1 MDIGSYSTQW
11 AVTLIKGVFAAFALV
26 VVAGVIARY
35 TGVVDRYFI
44 YFPDREVSQD
54 PGDKGIKYE
63 DVTLVAAD
71 GVRLH
76 GWFVPGPGEITWV
89 WFHGN
94 AGNISHRMENLVDLH
109 DRLGLNV
116 FIFDYRGYGRSE
128 GRPSEQGTYLDA
140 EAALAYVKTR
150 PDVDGRKI
158 VLFGRSLG
166 CAIVAEVAIS
176 NEVYAVVLESPFTS
190 VQALAKRAYPFLPGI
205 GALVRTRYDT
215 LSKGE
220 ASERA
225 RHGAPRG
232 PGRDRPIRHGRE
244 LFEAA
249 KPPKRFYTIAEAG
262 HNDTYLVGG
271 SAYYGALA
279 DFLRDP
285 SAAGG

>member
-11 AVTLIKGVFAAFALV
+11 AVTLIKGVFAAFALL

-35 TGVVDRYFI
+35 TGVLDRYFI

-54 PGDKGIKYE
+54 PGDKGLRYE

-71 GVRLH
+71 GIRLH
-76 GWFVPGPGEITWV
+76 GWFVPGPGEITLV

-116 FIFDYRGYGRSE
+116 FVFDYRGYGRSE

-166 CAIVAEVAIS
+166 CAIAAEVTIS
-176 NEVYAVVLESPFTS
+176 NDVYAVVLESPFTS

-215 LSKGE
+215 LSKVRQVS
-220 ASERA
+220 APVMVL
-225 RHGAPRG
+225 HGDRDDVAPF
-232 PGRDRPIRHGRE
+232 DMGRE

-249 KPPKRFYTIAEAG
+249 NPPKRFYSIAGAG

-271 SAYYGALA
+271 SAYYSALA